1 MDEQEYV
8 GLAQQEAE
16 RLAAERGWRTVR
28 VLAPGAMMTMDHRE
42 DRLNLAV
49 RDGRVERC
57 WQG

>member
-8 GLAQQEAE
+8 GLTGAEAE
-16 RLAAERGWRTVR
+16 RLAAERGWRVVR
-28 VLAPGAMMTMDHRE
+28 VLAPEAMITMEYRE

>member
-8 GLAQQEAE
+8 GLGQDQAE
-16 RLAAERGWRTVR
+16 RLAAEQGWRVVR
-28 VLAPGAMMTMDHRE
+28 VLAPEAMITMEYRE
-42 DRLNLAV
+42 DRLNLTV

>member
-1 MDEQEYV
+1 MDEDEYL
-8 GLAQQEAE
+8 GLTGEQAE

-28 VLAPGAMMTMDHRE
+28 VLAPGALVTLEYRE
-42 DRLNLAV
+42 DRLNLQL